1 MARIERR
8 YDAQRKLTW
17 AKGMARDIY
26 RNMAIA
32 NSHSVGYRVSG
43 EARLYNIML
52 PRHCAY
58 NIIGETPPPGGL
70 DAKLPPYREWQ
81 FVLVGYGEAGN
92 ANFEV
97 SREITGDVVV
107 EVEMGDGKA

>member
-8 YDAQRKLTW
+8 YNAQRKLTW

-26 RNMAIA
+26 KDETIL
-32 NSHSVGYRVSG
+32 NSRGGGYRVSG
-43 EARLYNIML
+43 EARLYNLLL

-70 DAKLPPYREWQ
+70 DAKLPPYREWR

-92 ANFEV
+92 AKFEL

-107 EVEMGDGKA
+107 EVEMGQGKA